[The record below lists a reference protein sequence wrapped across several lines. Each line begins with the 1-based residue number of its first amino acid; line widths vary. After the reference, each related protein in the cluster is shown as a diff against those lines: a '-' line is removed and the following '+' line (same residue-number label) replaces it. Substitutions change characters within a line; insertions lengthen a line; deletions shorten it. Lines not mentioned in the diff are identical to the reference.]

1 MEAGLDPYALAVIFC
16 GIAAGAF
23 VKGLTGVGL
32 PLVAIPFI
40 AGFLGA
46 EHSVAVMQIPG
57 LVSNAWLLWSTRQ
70 AASGMTLRYEMLVP
84 AFVMLF
90 FGVWFLDSSD
100 NRTIILLLA
109 GVVAAFLFLLVFNPS
124 FRLVGVRGRLLTAGA
139 SLCGGFVQG
148 ATGVSG
154 PLFSTLILSFRLS
167 KDAFVFYNALLF
179 GVFNL
184 LQLGILTAFGLM
196 SWLRVTESLIVLI
209 PMLIF
214 QYLGMRV
221 RGAVSLKFFNGVVI
235 GMIALMEVKLLW
247 EGFGG

>member
-23 VKGLTGVGL
+23 VKGLTGLGL
-32 PLVAIPFI
+32 PLVAIPFM

-57 LVSNAWLLWSTRQ
+57 LVSNAWLLWNTRQ

-84 AFVMLF
+84 ALVMLF

-109 GVVAAFLFLLVFNPS
+109 GVVAAFLVLLVFNPS
-124 FRLVGVRGRLLTAGA
+124 FRLVGARGRLLTAGA
-139 SLCGGFVQG
+139 SLCGGFAQG

-154 PLFSTLILSFRLS
+154 PLFSTLIL
-167 KDAFVFYNALLF
+167 
-179 GVFNL
+179 
-184 LQLGILTAFGLM
+184 
-196 SWLRVTESLIVLI
+196 
-209 PMLIF
+209 
-214 QYLGMRV
+214 
-221 RGAVSLKFFNGVVI
+221 
-235 GMIALMEVKLLW
+235 
-247 EGFGG
+247 